1 MGKFQEWEAND
12 VMQER
17 IVFLGHVTNT
27 LPTLPTVISL
37 AYKSKKDCQSKLRQ
51 AFFLYL
57 NFNEET
63 QMFESAILNKNE
75 QGRLQLMREHL
86 PPTLHPLEDVLI
98 SRMESFFPRGRFL
111 MFWCL
116 VKKANMRTKCTIN
129 ESHAAS
135 DILYMW
141 LNLSLINY
149 IVCVHTSECVCASS
163 LQ

>member
-1 MGKFQEWEAND
+1 
-12 VMQER
+12 MQER

-98 SRMESFFPRGRFL
+98 SRMESFFQEEDF
-111 MFWCL
+111 
-116 VKKANMRTKCTIN
+116 
-129 ESHAAS
+129 
-135 DILYMW
+135 
-141 LNLSLINY
+141 
-149 IVCVHTSECVCASS
+149 
-163 LQ
+163 